1 MHATSMESTNG
12 LYAGEVGYIAASI
25 KTLADAKVGDTV
37 TLTANPAKEP
47 LPGYREAQPMVY
59 CGIYPVDGAKYGD
72 LKDALENYSSTM
84 RRSPLSRKP
93 RLLSDLAIAADSSDF
108 FIWRLFRKDLSVNIS
123 LTLLQPHRA

>member
-72 LKDALENYSSTM
+72 LKDALEITAQ
-84 RRSPLSRKP
+84 RCGA
-93 RLLSDLAIAADSSDF
+93 LL
-108 FIWRLFRKDLSVNIS
+108 
-123 LTLLQPHRA
+123 

>member
-1 MHATSMESTNG
+1 MWSYACHSMESTNG

-72 LKDALENYSSTM
+72 LKDALEKLQLNDAA
-84 RRSPLSRKP
+84 LSFEP
-93 RLLSDLAIAADSSDF
+93 ETWLLSALAIAADFSASSYGDYSG
-108 FIWRLFRKDLSVNIS
+108 K
-123 LTLLQPHRA
+123 T